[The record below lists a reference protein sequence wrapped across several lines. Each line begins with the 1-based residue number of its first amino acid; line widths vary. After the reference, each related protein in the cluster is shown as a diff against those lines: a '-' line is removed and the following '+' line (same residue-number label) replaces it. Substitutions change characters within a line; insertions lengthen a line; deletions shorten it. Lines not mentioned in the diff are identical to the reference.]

1 MFTDGKINKAVQ
13 LNGSTEFLQL
23 PTDIANHQNLTVST
37 WVKWDGGADWQRV
50 FDFGSGEDQYMFLTY
65 SSNIQSLRF
74 AMKNGAEEQA
84 DKAKTTPNKPVK
96 TLNSLCK
103 DICANPNKMINL
115 SLPSWQSKIQFLY

>member
-84 DKAKTTPNKPVK
+84 LKP
-96 TLNSLCK
+96 
-103 DICANPNKMINL
+103 PYP
-115 SLPSWQSKIQFLY
+115 LPYALTIGYIWH